1 MIAAKELTKIYPDGT
16 EAVHRITFDIPCGE
30 CCSVIGPSGCG
41 KTTLLLIFAGILR
54 PSAGTALINRHEVTG
69 PSKELALIFQDYG
82 LFPWKTVYE
91 NVSLGLELRGVKKKE
106 QQEIVSSLLKDLG
119 LHGFEK
125 NYPKQLS
132 GGMQQR
138 VALARM
144 LALKPKILLMDE
156 PLSSL
161 DALTR
166 ENLQNVLLQLWQQ
179 KRMTML
185 LVTHSIEEAVFF
197 GRKIVVLSPRP
208 GTIVKTIENPQK
220 GNVKY
225 RTQEVFFEK
234 CKEVRQS
241 LDGGAI

>member
-1 MIAAKELTKIYPDGT
+1 MIEARHITKIYADGT
-16 EAVHRITFDIPCGE
+16 KALHDVTFAIPCGE
-30 CCSVIGPSGCG
+30 CCSIIGPSGCG

-54 PSAGTALINRHEVTG
+54 STNGMALIDGREVISA
-69 PSKELALIFQDYG
+69 SKDSAFIFQDYG

-91 NVSLGLELRGVKKKE
+91 NVALGLELRGTSRQE
-106 QQEIVSSLLKDLG
+106 QRKIISSLLRDLG
-119 LHGFEK
+119 LQGFER

-138 VALARM
+138 VAFARA

-166 ENLQNVLLQLWQQ
+166 ETLQNLLLQLWIQ

-197 GRKIVVLSPRP
+197 GRKVIVLSPRP
-208 GTIVKTIENPQK
+208 GAVLKTIDNP
-220 GNVKY
+220 GVGEEAY
-225 RTQEVFFEK
+225 RTEEVFFAK

-241 LDGGAI
+241 LDGGAT